1 MVPRPDGRCLGSPKF
16 GLSLVILTGALA
28 WIAPPLGAAD
38 APKSP
43 DRDAVALG
51 EELFHREWV
60 ANDARSPHGDGLGPV
75 YNDTSCVA
83 CHNLG
88 GPGGAGPAS
97 KNIFLLNAVP
107 SPAQPQGRK
116 VVAAEDPDEPERAAT
131 TPRPAGP
138 VAFHPGFRDSRSVVL
153 HRFGTDSRY
162 GVWASRKLG
171 MPALVAGTG
180 ARPQQASLAL
190 ASKIERQAPPGARRI
205 VFEGF
210 QITRS
215 ERNTSPLFGAGLID
229 AIDDEVIEAVAV
241 EQAKSMVFPEVRGRV
256 GRLPDG
262 RIGRF
267 GWKAQMASLD
277 DFVRTACAVEIGLEV
292 PDHHQ
297 SIDPLAPNGKPRG
310 LDLIDEECSS
320 LTRYVAS
327 LPAPVERRPS
337 GPHEASLIAAGRKL
351 FVAIG
356 CASCHRPRLGGVDG
370 LYSDLLLH
378 DLGPSLGD
386 TGSYGIRQPDSSEDV
401 NTSGRPIL
409 AGANRPGSPDFIV
422 GARRQEW
429 RTPPLWGLRD
439 SGPYLHHGRAETLEQ
454 AIALHGGEA
463 ERTSRRYLE
472 LSPAERSKVEAFL
485 KSLVAPSLLL
495 ARRDAP

>member
-1 MVPRPDGRCLGSPKF
+1 MVPRPDGGRVGSSKL

-28 WIAPPLGAAD
+28 WIVTPIGAAD

-43 DRDAVALG
+43 GRDSVALG

-60 ANDARSPHGDGLGPV
+60 ANDTRSPRGDGLGPV

-97 KNIFLLNAVP
+97 KNIFLLNAVRAT
-107 SPAQPQGRK
+107 AQAQGRK
-116 VVAAEDPDEPERAAT
+116 VVAADEPNEPEKAAT
-131 TPRPAGP
+131 PPTPAGP
-138 VAFHPGFRDSRSVVL
+138 VGFHPGFRDSRSIVL
-153 HRFGTDSRY
+153 HRFGTDPRY
-162 GVWASRKLG
+162 GEWASKKLG
-171 MPALVAGTG
+171 MPALVSGPAL
-180 ARPQQASLAL
+180 RQQASLSL
-190 ASKIERQAPPGARRI
+190 ASRIERQSPLGARRI

-229 AIDDEVIEAVAV
+229 AIDDEAIEAVAV
-241 EQAKSMVFPEVRGRV
+241 DQAKSKTFPEVHGRV

-297 SIDPLAPNGKPRG
+297 SIDPLAPGGKPRG

-320 LTRYVAS
+320 LTRFVAS
-327 LPAPVERRPS
+327 MPAPVERKPS
-337 GPHEASLIAAGRKL
+337 GPHEASWISAGRTL
-351 FVAIG
+351 FVTTG
-356 CASCHRPRLGGVDG
+356 CASCHRPKLGGVDG

-378 DLGPSLGD
+378 DMGPSLGD
-386 TGSYGIRQPDSSEDV
+386 TGSYGIRQPDSSEETND
-401 NTSGRPIL
+401 SGRPIL
-409 AGANRPGSPDFIV
+409 AGANRPDSPTFV
-422 GARRQEW
+422 AGARRQEW

-463 ERTSRRYLE
+463 ERTTRRYFD
-472 LSPAERSKVEAFL
+472 LSPAERSKLEAFL
-485 KSLVAPSLLL
+485 KSLVAPPRLL
-495 ARRDAP
+495 ASRFEP